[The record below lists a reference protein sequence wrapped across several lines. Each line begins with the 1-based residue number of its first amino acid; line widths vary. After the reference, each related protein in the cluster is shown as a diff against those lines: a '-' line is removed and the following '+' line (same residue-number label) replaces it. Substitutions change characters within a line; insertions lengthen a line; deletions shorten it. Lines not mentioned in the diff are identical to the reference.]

1 MMAAPALAQP
11 APRQGHDPD
20 FPCVQVLVPKLSPG
34 QIWAGPPVDEI
45 PAGAWNQDPDV
56 AALVAQ
62 AADRRVPTD
71 KLVAAMDAFAGQQG
85 PDRDQRLTLLFA
97 GVFDTMQGERDK
109 AMDAIRR
116 YSKLQRELLDRI
128 AGNLG
133 KLSALPEADPARAEV
148 QESLTWDRRVLDDRR
163 RMLATLCERPAMIER
178 RLGAVARTLYGHLT
192 PG

>member
-1 MMAAPALAQP
+1 MAAPALAQP
-11 APRQGHDPD
+11 APRKGHDPD

-34 QIWAGPPVDEI
+34 QIWAGPPVDEV
-45 PAGAWNQDPDV
+45 PAGAWNQDPEV

-71 KLVAAMDAFAGQQG
+71 KLVAAMDAFAGPLG
-85 PDRDQRLTLLFA
+85 PDRDKRLTLLFA

-109 AMDAIRR
+109 ALEAIRR
-116 YSKLQRELLDRI
+116 YSRLQRELLDRI
-128 AGNLG
+128 AGNVG
-133 KLSALPEADPARAEV
+133 KLSSLREDDPARAEV

-163 RMLATLCERPAMIER
+163 RMLATLCERPGLIER
-178 RLGAVARTLYGHLT
+178 RLGAVSRAIAAHLA